1 MYFLTSRWKQEIKQK
16 CCDIAGTKSK
26 VHQCCF
32 FIPLQVVIAFL
43 LPDLKFCFVF
53 FVTISSTT
61 VSNGQRLLVELLYI
75 LISLFHCFPLHPDVW
90 CSYYIWIFFVLGRW
104 VCPAG
109 RIKGFLKVKIMCL
122 HFWSSLSLCF
132 YNESRNVTN
141 EKKFFTQRLGR
152 HWHRLSGEVMDAP
165 YLEVFNN
172 RLKRLLGSLI

>member
-1 MYFLTSRWKQEIKQK
+1 MLFFYPSAGGDSLLTAW
-16 CCDIAGTKSK
+16 SK
-26 VHQCCF
+26 V
-32 FIPLQVVIAFL
+32 L
-43 LPDLKFCFVF
+43 FCF